1 VGESGSDW
9 DSGPNAINST
19 VELSGGRGTVPNPK
33 NNGLGRRSQSWSM
46 LLTGSYRR
54 NLDDKLRLSIPKV
67 MREALDFPDQ
77 RDLYIAPGQDQSLAI
92 YPPNVLEEIGRALSR
107 SSPAAKQTRNFSRL
121 FYAQAQR
128 AEIDR
133 QGRLRIPPEL
143 AQLASLK
150 EEVVVLGVRDRIE
163 LWGAAAWDSFLA
175 DTQSSYDELAE
186 QVFAE
191 HNPKTD

>member
-1 VGESGSDW
+1 
-9 DSGPNAINST
+9 
-19 VELSGGRGTVPNPK
+19 
-33 NNGLGRRSQSWSM
+33 M

-67 MREALDFPDQ
+67 MREALDFPEQ

-92 YPPNVLEEIGRALSR
+92 YPPNVLEEIGQALSR

-143 AQLASLK
+143 AKLASLND
-150 EEVVVLGVRDRIE
+150 EVVVLGVRDRIE
-163 LWGAAAWDSFLA
+163 LWGAAAWDAFLTN
-175 DTQSSYDELAE
+175 TQPSYDELAE

-191 HNPKTD
+191 HDPKE